1 MTAGADRRHVLA
13 GLAFVGLGA
22 CERERDRRLSAVEP
36 PAPPAVLDLSDL
48 ERAHGG
54 RIGLAAGERQVFAW
68 RGGERFN
75 YCSTFKLF
83 LAACVIERAQREQVR
98 LDRAVPVLAS
108 DILPHSP
115 AAAPAVGGT
124 LTVVELTQAAVER
137 SDNAAAN
144 LLIREIGG
152 LDTLR
157 AWYRAMGD
165 EVTSIDRL
173 EPELNVRDGDKDT
186 TTPNQ
191 TIQNLRW
198 IDETYRPFTAFAAHR
213 PLWDWL
219 IDSPTGRGRIRAG
232 VPDGWTVAHKTGT
245 GLTGQTNDIGYAYAA
260 TETPVRIAVYYDA
273 PADLPLERREAV
285 VAEAS
290 RRALSALGHE
300 APGAGAPA

>member
-1 MTAGADRRHVLA
+1 MIRGADRRGVLA
-13 GLAFVGLGA
+13 GLVLLGLGA
-22 CERERDRRLSAVEP
+22 CRRAPERRESSVEP
-36 PAPPAVLDLSDL
+36 PQAPAVLDLSDL
-48 ERAHGG
+48 ERTHGG
-54 RIGLAAGERQVFAW
+54 RIGLAAAERRAVAW
-68 RGGERFN
+68 RGDERFN

-83 LAACVIERAQREQVR
+83 LAACVLERASREQET
-98 LDRAVPVLAS
+98 LDRPVRVTAG
-108 DILPHSP
+108 DILPNSP
-115 AAAPAVGGT
+115 TTEGAVGRT
-124 LTVVELTQAAVER
+124 LTISELAQATVEL

-144 LLIREIGG
+144 ILIREIGG
-152 LDTLR
+152 LETLR

-260 TETPVRIAVYYDA
+260 TEAPVRIAVYYDA
-273 PADLPLERREAV
+273 PVDLPLERREAV

-290 RRALSALGHE
+290 RRALSALGRE
-300 APGAGAPA
+300 APAAGALA